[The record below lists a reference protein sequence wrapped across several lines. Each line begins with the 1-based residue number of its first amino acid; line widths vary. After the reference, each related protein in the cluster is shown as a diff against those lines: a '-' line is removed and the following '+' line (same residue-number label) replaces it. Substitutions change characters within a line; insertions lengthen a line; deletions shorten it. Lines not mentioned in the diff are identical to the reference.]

1 MSERSLLWPR
11 PSPWHPCCASWVP
24 GRGSPRRPHQQS
36 PGPSSKRGGRGLS
49 YSPAR
54 PGPLRERVWRLRAPA
69 CAAGCRAASRP
80 SPSAAAAS
88 GPEEFSSGF
97 CWKPP
102 GRPERVP
109 APSRKLAPP
118 SRQPARGNRGP
129 KPTRR
134 PPAHRSP
141 AGPRAGRHSPQGLD
155 GTCPVSL
162 PSSGAA
168 IRARLPAPPPPL
180 SARWPGERQQVTR
193 HLAKNTGSR
202 RSAPARVRTLRPP
215 PALQPASH

>member
-1 MSERSLLWPR
+1 MASLQCQLGPREGQPREAPPAESARWDPPPREGDVASATAPRARVPSGSVCGGSALPPAPLAAGPPPGPAPR
-11 PSPWHPCCASWVP
+11 P
-24 GRGSPRRPHQQS
+24 RQ
-36 PGPSSKRGGRGLS
+36 
-49 YSPAR
+49 
-54 PGPLRERVWRLRAPA
+54 
-69 CAAGCRAASRP
+69 
-80 SPSAAAAS
+80 
-88 GPEEFSSGF
+88 
-97 CWKPP
+97 PP
-102 GRPERVP
+102 GQRNFPLDSAGSLPAAQSVP

-118 SRQPARGNRGP
+118 SPQPARGNRGP

-134 PPAHRSP
+134 PPAHRVP
-141 AGPRAGRHSPQGLD
+141 GRAGPRAGRHSPQGLD

-162 PSSGAA
+162 PSSGARAA